1 MSMLILLII
10 FLIISIPLRIII
22 SYSNNYT
29 FAKYSRIA
37 SHILM
42 VCCIS
47 IGSIPVIFHG
57 LKSNEHLSYNIGA
70 IVAGILLVVP
80 IYHFGEFLFGTKK
93 IYDEKHIKY
102 MDSFILYLRSFKD
115 DKKKVLDEFRILYL
129 LQNYFKVFEVGRPN
143 EFYPSN
149 NCAQHLYIG
158 ENWKENVLTMMDKAI
173 FILMRI
179 NTTDN
184 YLWEFE
190 QCHSKKL
197 LDKVIFWI
205 TDLQEYKRF
214 CAITYKKYKL
224 ELPPI
229 EKDNSVMYYMHG
241 RFKQY
246 CIKNK
251 KDSILFANDLYED
264 KTLHSS
270 HRTYFYSKK
279 NKLRAFLNFKKC
291 AININVVKSWNTIA
305 FLFPALYT
313 IFSNIKHK
321 NKIYFGIFFLDFSVF
336 VFLFMAG
343 LMLAQTFNEKKV
355 DFDIPNYPFLLVFY
369 CLCLIIRVVL
379 AYLFGKNGDLLVWL
393 SENWESVFLY
403 EKKIKSIK
411 FKTISF
417 VLLILIIEGLV
428 FLI

>member
-1 MSMLILLII
+1 MLILLII

-403 EKKIKSIK
+403 EKKIQSIK

>member
-1 MSMLILLII
+1 MLILLII
-10 FLIISIPLRIII
+10 FLVISIPLRIII
-22 SYSNNYT
+22 SYSHNYT
-29 FAKYSRIA
+29 VAKYSRIA
-37 SHILM
+37 SHVLM
-42 VCCIS
+42 ICLIS
-47 IGSIPVIFHG
+47 IGCIPVIFHG
-57 LKSNEHLSYNIGA
+57 LKSNAHLSYNIGA
-70 IVAGILLVVP
+70 IVGGIFLIVP
-80 IYHFGEFLFGTKK
+80 IYHFGESLFGIKRL
-93 IYDEKHIKY
+93 YDAKHIKY

-115 DKKKVLDEFRILYL
+115 DKKKILDEFRILCL
-129 LQNYFKVFEVGRPN
+129 FQNYFKVFEVGRPN

-158 ENWKENVLTMMDKAI
+158 ENWKENVLTMMDKAV

-229 EKDNSVMYYMHG
+229 EKDNSVMYYMYG

-251 KDSILFANDLYED
+251 KESILFANDLYED
-264 KTLHSS
+264 KTLYSS
-270 HRTYFYSKK
+270 HRTYFYGKK

-321 NKIYFGIFFLDFSVF
+321 NKIYFGILFLDFF
-336 VFLFMAG
+336 VFIFL
-343 LMLAQTFNEKKV
+343 LMIVVMLVQTFNENQV
-355 DFDIPNYPFLLVFY
+355 DFYIPNYPFTLVFY
-369 CLCLIIRVVL
+369 CLCLAIRVVL

-393 SENWESVFLY
+393 SENWESAFLY
-403 EKKIKSIK
+403 KEKIKTIK

-417 VLLILIIEGLV
+417 VLLVLIIVGLG